1 MAYGDYE
8 VSKGSESGF
17 ATSVID
23 ELIGAPRGYAQ
34 GPERALLSAL
44 LFDGVQSFIHYSLS
58 ATPKER
64 SRYSEAYSWVMDT
77 GVEYAFSF
85 NNVCEALGLN
95 PDWLRFGLANAST
108 SLLFEASKSR
118 RNF

>member
-1 MAYGDYE
+1 
-8 VSKGSESGF
+8 
-17 ATSVID
+17 
-23 ELIGAPRGYAQ
+23 
-34 GPERALLSAL
+34 
-44 LFDGVQSFIHYSLS
+44 
-58 ATPKER
+58 
-64 SRYSEAYSWVMDT
+64 MDT